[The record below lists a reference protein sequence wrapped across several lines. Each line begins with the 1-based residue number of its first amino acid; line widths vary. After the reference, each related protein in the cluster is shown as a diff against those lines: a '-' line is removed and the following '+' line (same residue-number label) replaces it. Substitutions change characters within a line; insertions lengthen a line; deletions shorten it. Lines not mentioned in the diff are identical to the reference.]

1 MALGLT
7 KVEALR
13 HQAPTEEAM
22 SIEAAIASHRF
33 GLSETSLSQPRAD
46 PRAWVLGQMQR
57 PTPMRLEGAPN
68 ANAMAQL
75 TRTVLRQGLAESTD
89 RQMLRRLN
97 LEGLQRRWTHQIET
111 PTPVH
116 ERWVLF
122 WANHFTVAATKGSTL
137 GLVWPFENEAIRPHA
152 TGRFS
157 DLLRA
162 AITHPGML
170 LYLDNA
176 QSVGPGSRLGQRR
189 ERGLNENLAREL
201 LELHTLSVRAGYT
214 QADVGGLARIL
225 TGWTV
230 GRPDQTEAGFL
241 PGLHEPGSKQVLGKT
256 YPEGPQ
262 ALDLVLD
269 DLARHPATAQHLASK
284 LARHFVCDDP
294 PEALVQAV
302 ASRFTN
308 SGGDL
313 LQTARAL
320 FEHDLAWA
328 PYPPGKARRPEEL
341 LISAH
346 RLLKL
351 PMVQA
356 ERSVAA
362 ITAMGQPIGRAPSPQ
377 GWPDREDDWL
387 GPDALLKRVEWA
399 AATGQAAGNLADARA
414 LAELAWGPAL
424 SATTRQQLQRA
435 ESGGQ
440 ALALLLASPEFQRR

>member
-1 MALGLT
+1 
-7 KVEALR
+7 
-13 HQAPTEEAM
+13 M
-22 SIEAAIASHRF
+22 SIEAAVASHRF
-33 GLSETSLSQPRAD
+33 GLSETSLSKQRTD
-46 PRAWVLGQMQR
+46 PRAWVVRQMQQ
-57 PTPMRLEGAPN
+57 PAPMGLEGAPN
-68 ANAMAQL
+68 AASMAQL
-75 TRTVLRQGLAESTD
+75 TRTVLRQGLAESND

-116 ERWVLF
+116 ERWVMF
-122 WANHFTVAATKGSTL
+122 WANHFTVAATKGTTL

-152 TGRFS
+152 TGRFQ

-162 AITHPGML
+162 ATTHPGML

-176 QSVGPGSRLGQRR
+176 QSIGPGSRVGRRR

-201 LELHTLSVRAGYT
+201 LELHTLGVRGGYT

-230 GRPDQTEAGFL
+230 GRPEQPEPGFVSAI
-241 PGLHEPGSKQVLGKT
+241 HEPGSKQVLGKT
-256 YPEGPQ
+256 YPEGPE
-262 ALDLVLD
+262 ALDMVLA
-269 DLARHPATAQHLASK
+269 DLARHPATAQHLATK

-294 PEALVQAV
+294 PDDLIRAV
-302 ASRFTN
+302 AKGFAN

-328 PYPPGKARRPEEL
+328 PYPPGKVRRPEEL

-351 PMVQA
+351 PMVQT

-362 ITAMGQPIGRAPSPQ
+362 ITAMGQPITRAPSPQ

-399 AATGQAAGNLADARA
+399 AAVGQAAGNLADARA

-424 SATTRQQLQRA
+424 SATTRQQVQRA
-435 ESGGQ
+435 ESGAQ